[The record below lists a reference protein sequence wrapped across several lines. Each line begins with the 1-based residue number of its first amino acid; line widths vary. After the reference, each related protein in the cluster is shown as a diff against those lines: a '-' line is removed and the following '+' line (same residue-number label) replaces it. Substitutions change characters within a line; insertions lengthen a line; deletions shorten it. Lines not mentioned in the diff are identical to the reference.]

1 MEACAL
7 TDNLSKIRMR
17 TTNKIYML
25 LLLFVS
31 FSFFAFKGR
40 DPKITDAWRALGFW
54 YESCVVY
61 WAVYSAYF
69 LMRACNALL
78 HEYKVMTIFLFSME
92 L

>member
-7 TDNLSKIRMR
+7 TDSLSKIRMR

-25 LLLFVS
+25 LIAIVS
-31 FSFFAFKGR
+31 CSFFAVKSR
-40 DPKITDAWRALGFW
+40 EPKISDAWRALGFW

-69 LMRACNALL
+69 LTRTCHALCQ
-78 HEYKVMTIFLFSME
+78 EYKVE
-92 L
+92 